1 MNNIGVAAGIG
12 FAQIIQGQQRYIDRI
27 KAVIQAN
34 NYTFD
39 LTTTIN
45 NLQEH
50 GTINGRIID
59 HKDDADAVFFI
70 TAVMYKPDTGW
81 WILNQQQTDD
91 YNTRPRFWFDISPN
105 IFRHPERVDYG
116 LSEQY
121 IDELSNTF
129 VEPDKKE
136 AIRSMCQ
143 NIGSKSMEQ
152 FAVDN
157 TIDNG
162 TPWHNNFEPIMVIP
176 ENDDLPIGAQYGI
189 PYFLVGKCVIGANIT
204 FYHNIASRWFFMT
217 KAARDEELTRD
228 KQSAILASILS
239 VVEKEQ
245 EEYGRFIREA
255 AVERER
261 LAREAAERERL
272 AREAAAER
280 ERLAREAAER
290 ERLAREAAERER
302 LAREAAAMIA
312 VSGVRQQEEN
322 APIDAVVIQEVDEQ
336 PENNI
341 TAAVIAASVERERI
355 AAEERITLE
364 RAATEAAVSI
374 ALERTAGEERIAAAE
389 RDRIA
394 AAERDRIAAAERD
407 RIAAAERDRIAAAES
422 AAAAERDHIAAEERD
437 RISAAAERD
446 RIAAA
451 ERDRIA
457 AAAER
462 DRIAAEERDRIA
474 AERDRIAAEERDRIA
489 AERERTEQDR
499 QITSILA
506 AVLAEEARYT
516 NVREEEAR
524 RAEIQRQNEHKQQL
538 IQEFL
543 NTYIINF
550 KIGQY
555 NTIQETIKKSNAEIY
570 ILTEQKK
577 QLENKIQNVE
587 SVSDERLRK
596 ARQIVDE
603 IDKATKEINKIN
615 GYQSRVPLQ
624 DPKLIERRNELYRTI
639 RDYNKN
645 YADDILIVKN
655 ANNNKELIKNNNQIQ
670 IKIRPINDN
679 IQAQNTIIAAQQELL
694 NEANKQIKQQIVN
707 YLNEHRTPN
716 IIWSIIQRVIKTDQ
730 IEIPAGQDENFLKTF
745 LQQAYNVDNLQRYSK
760 EQIAQGLY
768 NLVKPPE
775 QPRVDA
781 AKSVTNKARVNPR
794 LVQNPGRK

>member
-474 AERDRIAAEERDRIA
+474 AER
-489 AERERTEQDR
+489 ERTEQDR